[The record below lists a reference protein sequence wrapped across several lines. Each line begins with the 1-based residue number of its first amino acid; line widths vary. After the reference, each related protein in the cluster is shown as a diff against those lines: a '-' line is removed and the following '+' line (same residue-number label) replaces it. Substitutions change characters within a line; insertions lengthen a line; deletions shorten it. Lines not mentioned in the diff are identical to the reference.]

1 MKDVKY
7 QTIRTVLNANKKL
20 VETKA
25 NTIPL
30 THLYRTSQSYT
41 GHLNL
46 IQDISILYRTSQ
58 SYTEHLNLIQGISIL
73 YRTSQSYT
81 GHLNLIQDI
90 SILYLGTTY
99 TFVLLYLI
107 QVWASCI
114 SGLDWFYYGT
124 CTL

>member
-46 IQDISILYRTSQ
+46 ISWYHIYIC
-58 SYTEHLNLIQGISIL
+58 
-73 YRTSQSYT
+73 
-81 GHLNLIQDI
+81 
-90 SILYLGTTY
+90 
-99 TFVLLYLI
+99 TFVFDTSVGIMYVWIRLVLLWYMYTVI
-107 QVWASCI
+107 FNTTFNNI
-114 SGLDWFYYGT
+114 SAISWR
-124 CTL
+124 

>member
-81 GHLNLIQDI
+81 GHLNLISWYHI
-90 SILYLGTTY
+90 YIC
-99 TFVLLYLI
+99 TFVFDTSVGIMYIWIRLVLL
-107 QVWASCI
+107 
-114 SGLDWFYYGT
+114 
-124 CTL
+124 